1 MQIPISVS
9 VASTLK
15 LEFRLRLP
23 VFQPIDAPWVNNTG
37 REPNAGDEEPI
48 CSARKRRFVRHAGS
62 RPSHGQRKN
71 RSWPNNA
78 VAALD
83 TKFKAEADASAF
95 LPMPQRTRYLIVD
108 GHSIIFAWPELR
120 KLHQRRSSLA
130 REALIKQLQHYQD
143 WTGVPV
149 VVVFDGKGRQVNTSS
164 DPGDVQVVYSRQGQT
179 ADAIIERL
187 ASKYAER
194 FDLAVATSDLAEAET
209 VHACGAEWLSPNS
222 LLRTLGTDASR

>member
-1 MQIPISVS
+1 
-9 VASTLK
+9 
-15 LEFRLRLP
+15 
-23 VFQPIDAPWVNNTG
+23 
-37 REPNAGDEEPI
+37 
-48 CSARKRRFVRHAGS
+48 
-62 RPSHGQRKN
+62 
-71 RSWPNNA
+71 
-78 VAALD
+78 
-83 TKFKAEADASAF
+83 
-95 LPMPQRTRYLIVD
+95 MPQRTRYLIVD

-130 REALIKQLQHYQD
+130 REALIKQLRHYQD

-149 VVVFDGKGRQVNTSS
+149 VIVFDGKGRQVNTSS

-209 VHACGAEWLSPNS
+209 VHACGAEWLSPRS
-222 LLRTLGTDASR
+222 LRELLQQTLP